1 MLNFYKAAVVWVR
14 PLWTP
19 GKISVKFL
27 RDEKNYYQTKYNLDK
42 AMNLKK
48 NLKAKLILKN
58 EVKLILSL
66 YSLKTL
72 IFLLHYLILTEIFL
86 LVCID
91 LNALPALTHLVLVMT

>member
-1 MLNFYKAAVVWVR
+1 M
-14 PLWTP
+14 
-19 GKISVKFL
+19 KFL
-27 RDEKNYYQTKYNLDK
+27 CDEKNYYQTKYNLDK

-48 NLKAKLILKN
+48 NLKAKFILKN

-72 IFLLHYLILTEIFL
+72 IFLLHYLILTELFL
-86 LVCID
+86 LACID